1 MPGVVLPGAMVEPSC
16 ATLIKLG
23 LFEAQH
29 MAVFLHGPLQ
39 AIGKSGGRIRFN
51 IHGDPDLDASLCGE
65 LLNDLIDHIGKMF
78 LGQEGIKVEGAVEV
92 R

>member
-1 MPGVVLPGAMVEPSC
+1 MSRAKAHSHGAAAAMPGVVLPGAMVEPSC

-51 IHGDPDLDASLCGE
+51 IHGDPGLDASLCG
-65 LLNDLIDHIGKMF
+65 NC
-78 LGQEGIKVEGAVEV
+78 
-92 R
+92 